1 MGLDQ
6 YLKKKI
12 YIGAYFDH
20 RDVKGVV
27 DISIAG
33 QKVPVKMERVSL
45 IEERVGY
52 WRKANQIHNWFVKKV
67 QDGQDNCREY
77 YVSVEQLKELLDD
90 CKKVKATVIEAPEV
104 LPTAEGFFFGSQ
116 EYDDSYW
123 ADIDL
128 TIEII
133 ENILKEEA
141 EGTNGDYY
149 YSSSW

>member
-27 DISIAG
+27 DISISG
-33 QKVPVKMERVSL
+33 QKVPVNMKRLSL

-52 WRKANQIHNWFVKKV
+52 WRKANHIHKWFVDKV
-67 QDGQDNCREY
+67 QDGRDDCKEY
-77 YVSVEQLKELLDD
+77 YVSVEQLKSLLDD
-90 CKKVKATVIEAPEV
+90 CKKTKDTIIEASKI

-116 EYDDSYW
+116 EYDDYYW
-123 ADIDL
+123 DGIDH

-133 ENILKEEA
+133 ESILKEEA
-141 EGTNGDYY
+141 EGLNGDYY